1 MLKKTVILT
10 FLLGLF
16 PFCLVEESLAQ
27 QQKQLTESQ
36 KKEVDENLTQAT
48 AMESNGDYNQAG
60 YFFNNV
66 ATIYWTHGMAK
77 EAIPNFEK
85 VISLY
90 EKIGNRNAIK
100 STYNNIGMAYT
111 DLNDY
116 PNALSYFKKCLAE
129 CRNANKKSEIVSS
142 LINIANT
149 YSLFGKYDQ
158 TITTLDE
165 AKTIA
170 SELNDAKQLRNIYS
184 ILAESYDKLGN
195 TSKSTEY
202 FALYTTITRK
212 VQKEEIQK
220 KEAEVKQI
228 ADDAQK
234 RTQLAESQ
242 TQQTQIALEENK
254 EKLDETQKNLQ
265 KTEELTNVQKM
276 QIDILSKEKE
286 NQRLIRNIFI
296 IIIVGVLAFLGVV
309 VLSLIHKKKA
319 NRMLEKQ
326 NTEIVQQRDM
336 IEQQGMELV
345 KAVVQIEK
353 QNKDI
358 TSSINYAKQIQEALL
373 PTEESLKNILPDS
386 FVLFKPRD
394 IVSGDFYWFTGY
406 SGKGVNGKSRRH
418 HIRLGNIPEDESG
431 FVIAAVD
438 CTGHG
443 VPGAFMSMIG
453 FNLLETVSRNG
464 ITEPNEILNELHKSI
479 RYLLKQNSSENRD
492 GMDMA
497 ICVIKDKGKKLE
509 YAGAKNPLFYI
520 CNGELHQIKGDP
532 VPVGGIQKEDRREF
546 TLQTIDIS
554 TPSYFYILSDGYTDQ
569 FGGKDGSKFSTR
581 QFKDLLLEIYQRPM
595 DEQKKILNER
605 IESWMGDEKQLDDIL
620 VIGFKLG
627 DRTIEIS

>member
-1 MLKKTVILT
+1 MFKKTIILT
-10 FLLGLF
+10 CLF
-16 PFCLVEESLAQ
+16 SLFSFCLIDESLAQ
-27 QQKQLTESQ
+27 QQTQLTESQ
-36 KKEVDENLTQAT
+36 KKEVEENLAQANT
-48 AMESNGDYNQAG
+48 MESNGDYNQAG

-85 VISLY
+85 VISMY
-90 EKIGNRNAIK
+90 EKTGNRNAIK
-100 STYNNIGMAYT
+100 NTYNNIGMAYT

-116 PNALSYFKKCLAE
+116 PNALKYFEKSLTE

-149 YSLFGKYDQ
+149 YSLIGKYDQ

-453 FNLLETVSRNG
+453 FNLLETISRNG
-464 ITEPNEILNELHKSI
+464 ITEPHEILNDLHKSI
-479 RYLLKQNSSENRD
+479 RYLLKQSSSENRD

-532 VPVGGIQKEDRREF
+532 VPVGGIQKEERRVF

-554 TPSYFYILSDGYTDQ
+554 APSYFYILSDGYTDQ